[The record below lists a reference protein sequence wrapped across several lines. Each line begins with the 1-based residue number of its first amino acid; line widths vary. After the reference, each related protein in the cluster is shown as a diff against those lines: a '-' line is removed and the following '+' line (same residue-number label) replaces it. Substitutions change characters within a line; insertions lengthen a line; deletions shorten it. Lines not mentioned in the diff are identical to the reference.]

1 MAAFYT
7 ALISALYD
15 KQYGWPALARA
26 LHDAERGDGS
36 WLLYLADSY
45 NGRRDDGTY
54 DNINEVIGVILCDDR
69 DDAIPSFADYVGRVP
84 PRRGEVPVP
93 RRLRGEH
100 GAGVRSAPP
109 PPARR

>member
-36 WLLYLADSY
+36 WLLSLADSY
-45 NGRRDDGTY
+45 NGRRADGSY

-69 DDAIPSFADYVGRVP
+69 EDAIPSFADYAAEYHRDVGA
-84 PRRGEVPVP
+84 VPVP

-100 GAGVRSAPP
+100 GARVRSAPP
-109 PPARR
+109 PPARG